1 MEDWEESLRHQII
14 RNIIVINIAKL
25 DTEFYINFPVIK
37 GTNISGEQVKYQ
49 PKQDIIQQE
58 IGDINWLER
67 CFGFRRLQEMDEMI
81 LQLVTTSFLNR
92 DKFNQIGMFLNER
105 EKKIKFDVKILII
118 QDLYCNSFADNEKQI
133 SDE

>member
-1 MEDWEESLRHQII
+1 
-14 RNIIVINIAKL
+14 IIVINIAKL

-105 EKKIKFDVKILII
+105 EKKIKFDVKIPII
-118 QDLYCNSFADNEKQI
+118 QDLCCNSFADNEKQI
-133 SDE
+133 SD